1 MLVNLTPHD
10 VVVFDQN
17 DEQVAVIPATG
28 NEARVGVSSVQ
39 VGTVS
44 LNDEIVSIVKSTF
57 SEVLGL
63 PERQD
68 GTFYIVSRMVIS
80 ACPDREDLIVP
91 DDLVR
96 DEDGRVVGC
105 RRFSR

>member
-10 VVVFDQN
+10 VVIFDQN
-17 DEQVAVIPATG
+17 NEQVAVIPATG
-28 NEARVGVSSVQ
+28 DEARVDVSTVP

-44 LNDEIVSIVKSTF
+44 LNDEIVSIVKSSF
-57 SEVLGL
+57 GEVVGL

-96 DEDGRVVGC
+96 DEGGRVIGC

>member
-10 VVVFDQN
+10 VVVFGQN
-17 DEQVAVIPATG
+17 NEQVAVIPATG

-57 SEVLGL
+57 GEVLGL